1 MKIFA
6 STLLAMGVAQ
16 AAALE
21 SSQPTDEQLVQTP
34 TLDNEAAERN
44 DGDEELAEYSVAN
57 SAPRPGSFAAIMAA

>member
-21 SSQPTDEQLVQTP
+21 SSQPTDEHLVQTP
-34 TLDNEAAERN
+34 TFEESVERA
-44 DGDEELAEYSVAN
+44 DADEELAEYSVSN
-57 SAPRPGSFAAIMAA
+57 SHHAPGSF